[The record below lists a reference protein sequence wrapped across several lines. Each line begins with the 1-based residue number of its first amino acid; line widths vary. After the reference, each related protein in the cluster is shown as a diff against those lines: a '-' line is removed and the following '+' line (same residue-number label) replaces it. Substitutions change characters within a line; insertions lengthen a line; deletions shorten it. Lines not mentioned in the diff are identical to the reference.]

1 MQRAHTVVLVAP
13 SSARRDETETTL
25 EARDDLRVRS
35 LGPEAASPDDVRDA
49 DAVVIFD
56 RDRLPACQVEG
67 CPPIVLYS
75 DDPVSETATVGAIAG
90 FARAGDVSALA
101 DQVRWVSHGQPDTRT
116 RLGRLHEGT
125 ATLVGTRFREDLYQQ
140 VVDIAERILSFDNCD
155 LMIAQEDQFVS
166 EAARGRFS
174 GENTFPLDHGL
185 LGETY
190 RSGESFLVNDVQ
202 NHDLSAPD
210 DSEFRAG
217 ISVPFGDAGV
227 LQIVSTTPNAFD
239 RTDLQLA
246 ELLTSYATQTLSRI
260 ETEGA
265 LRAEHR
271 HLRALFENVPD
282 PAVEYQFVDGD
293 PIVRAVNDAFVD
305 VFGYERQ
312 AIVGQNLD
320 DYVLPADPDACSE
333 VASEASTLNEKLVSG
348 ERVRQECRRQ
358 TSDGLREFLLKIV
371 PLKRGEQNV
380 AGYAIYTDIAEQKR
394 RERTLE
400 RENERLEEFAS
411 VISHD
416 LRNPLGIARG
426 HLQLARE
433 TGREESF
440 EMADAALDRMDSLI
454 GDVLS
459 LARQGRVVGDAEE
472 VDAVAVARTAWNTVD
487 TADARLRTEG
497 PIPVV
502 ADAGRLR
509 ELFENL
515 FRNAVEHGLETRPDD
530 AATEHAASDRGVD
543 TPGESEEDREL
554 TVGVEPT
561 PDGFAVV
568 DDGRGVP
575 EPVRETLFEPGQSA
589 SEDGTGF
596 GLAIVRRIA
605 ESHGWT
611 IELAASEPGEGA
623 RFEIR
628 TE

>member
-1 MQRAHTVVLVAP
+1 MQGAHTVVLVAP
-13 SSARRDETETTL
+13 SSARRDETETAL

-35 LGPEAASPDDVRDA
+35 LDPETTSPDDVRDA
-49 DAVVIFD
+49 NAVVVFD

-67 CPPIVLYS
+67 CPPVVLYS
-75 DDPVSETATVGAIAG
+75 DDPVSEAATVGAVSG
-90 FARAGDVSALA
+90 FARTGDVSALT
-101 DQVRWVSHGQPDTRT
+101 DQIRWVSHGEQDTRT

-140 VVDIAERILSFDNCD
+140 VVDIAARILSFDNCD
-155 LMIAQEDQFVS
+155 LMIAEDDQFVS
-166 EAARGRFS
+166 KAAHGRFS
-174 GENTFPLDHGL
+174 GENTLPLDHGL
-185 LGETY
+185 LAETY

-202 NHDLSAPD
+202 SHDLSAPD

-217 ISVPFGDAGV
+217 ISVPFGGAGA
-227 LQIVSTTPNAFD
+227 LQIISTTPNAFD

-260 ETEGA
+260 ETEDA
-265 LRAEHR
+265 LRTEHR

-282 PAVEYQFVDGD
+282 PAVEYEFVDGD

-305 VFGYERQ
+305 VFGYERE

-320 DYVLPADPDACSE
+320 DYVLPPEPDDCSSR
-333 VASEASTLNEKLVSG
+333 AAEAAELNERLVSG
-348 ERVRQECRRQ
+348 ERVREECQRQ
-358 TSDGLREFLLKIV
+358 TSDGRREFLLKIV

-380 AGYAIYTDIAEQKR
+380 AGYAIYTDITEQKR
-394 RERTLE
+394 RENTLE

-440 EMADAALDRMDSLI
+440 EMADAALDRMDALI
-454 GDVLS
+454 EDVLS
-459 LARQGRVVGDAEE
+459 LARQGQVVGDAEE
-472 VDAVAVARTAWNTVD
+472 VDAVTVARTAWNTVD
-487 TADARLRTEG
+487 TTGARLRTEG
-497 PIPVV
+497 PIPVA

-509 ELFENL
+509 TLFENL
-515 FRNAVEHGLETRPDD
+515 FRNAVEHGHELAGDGAEQ
-530 AATEHAASDRGVD
+530 TEDG
-543 TPGESEEDREL
+543 SEAEREL
-554 TVGVEPT
+554 TVSVEPT
-561 PDGFAVV
+561 PNGFAVV

-575 EPVRETLFEPGQSA
+575 ESVRGTLFEPGQSG

-596 GLAIVRRIA
+596 GLAITRRIA
-605 ESHGWT
+605 EAHSWT
-611 IELAASEPGEGA
+611 IELASSEPDEGA

>member
-1 MQRAHTVVLVAP
+1 MQGAHTVVLVAP
-13 SSARRDETETTL
+13 SSTRRDETETAL

-67 CPPIVLYS
+67 CPPVVLYS
-75 DDPVSETATVGAIAG
+75 DDPVSEAATVGAVSG
-90 FARAGDVSALA
+90 FARTGDVSALT
-101 DQVRWVSHGQPDTRT
+101 DQIRWVSHGEQDTRT

-140 VVDIAERILSFDNCD
+140 VVDIAARILSFDNCD
-155 LMIAQEDQFVS
+155 LMIAEDDRFVS
-166 EAARGRFS
+166 KAARGRFS
-174 GENTFPLDHGL
+174 GENTLPLDHGL
-185 LGETY
+185 LAETY

-202 NHDLSAPD
+202 DHDLSAPD

-217 ISVPFGDAGV
+217 ISVPFGDAGA
-227 LQIVSTTPNAFD
+227 LQIISTTPNAFD

-260 ETEGA
+260 ETEDA
-265 LRAEHR
+265 LRTEHR

-282 PAVEYQFVDGD
+282 PAVEYEFVDGD
-293 PIVRAVNDAFVD
+293 PVVRAVNDAFVD
-305 VFGYERQ
+305 VFGYGRE

-320 DYVLPADPDACSE
+320 DYVLPPEPDDCSAKASGADE
-333 VASEASTLNEKLVSG
+333 LNERLVSG
-348 ERVRQECRRQ
+348 ERVREECQRQ
-358 TSDGLREFLLKIV
+358 TSDGRREFLLKIV
-371 PLKRGEQNV
+371 PLKRGEKNV
-380 AGYAIYTDIAEQKR
+380 AGYAIYTDITEQKR
-394 RERTLE
+394 RENTLE

-440 EMADAALDRMDSLI
+440 EMADAALERMDSLI

-472 VDAVAVARTAWNTVD
+472 VDAVTVARTAWNTVD
-487 TADARLRTEG
+487 TADARLSTEG
-497 PIPVV
+497 SIPVV

-515 FRNAVEHGLETRPDD
+515 FRNAVEHGHEPAADD
-530 AATEHAASDRGVD
+530 CSEQARDGSEA
-543 TPGESEEDREL
+543 ESEL
-554 TVGVEPT
+554 TVRVEPT

-575 EPVRETLFEPGQSA
+575 ESVREALFEPGQSN

-596 GLAIVRRIA
+596 GLAIARRIA
-605 ESHGWT
+605 EAHGWT